1 MMYHF
6 IFGFL
11 SGASVAGAASAGT
24 SVATGAGSPA
34 ACSAML
40 SSVLVCSSAICSALP
55 MGQAFQ
61 QLVEAFCNDCIDDP
75 EIKPEQEHGNNDHGR
90 RALHF
95 LARRRRDLLHLR
107 AHVVIKTLRALR
119 PLLERSQ
126 APFVYRFDRC

>member
-6 IFGFL
+6 MFGFEA
-11 SGASVAGAASAGT
+11 GAAASAGA
-24 SVATGAGSPA
+24 SVATGAGSLA

-40 SSVLVCSSAICSALP
+40 SSVLVCSSAICSALA

-61 QLVEAFCNDCIDDP
+61 QLVEAFCNDRIDDP
-75 EIKPEQEHGNNDHGR
+75 EIKPEQEHGNNDHRR

-119 PLLERSQ
+119 PLLECSQ
-126 APFVYRFDRC
+126 AALVYGFDRC